1 MGEYKELKRTLLVNA
16 VKYGLTAVKTCPPG
30 LTVERAQRWLDKMY
44 SLNPILSVPSQ
55 VRLLNRFAI
64 GADPEF
70 MFLHESRGEV
80 QGVAAT
86 EMGFKTGL
94 AFGADVNGRLAELR
108 PKPNKFS
115 LRVVASLL
123 ATLRWL
129 AYLNPQTT
137 YLIWKAGAYSQR
149 DGLGGHIHFGRKAAS
164 RNKEIKALDRL
175 TGALYRSN
183 VFSKTEGD
191 YRRRNTEYGRSGDF
205 RLQTHGYEYRVLP
218 SWLDS
223 PWMAY
228 FTIVMAKLAVYAPEL
243 VTSWPVAGNVES
255 QLKALLAYFK
265 GRDDDAHIAYHA
277 LGRWGLPRFF
287 GGDFKGRWGVDFT
300 YNQGKQDVSV
310 LPPSIT
316 PTDKEVQEVFTHLTE
331 ATPILPNRPIL
342 SWAPS
347 KIPDGFSWLV
357 DYTKTAGQIG
367 LGELIWDLCT
377 RKEAPVTILGST
389 DRAFTIS
396 TTLAALLPNNWGSKV
411 PWPTGIF
418 GAADLAIRIPREM
431 REWQRCPETKKL
443 LVGGLFPIW
452 KMQDASTEQ
461 ARAWFNNTSRVQKR
475 VPEGT
480 ILAMKE

>member
-1 MGEYKELKRTLLVNA
+1 MGEYKEIKRRLLEDA
-16 VKYGLTAVKTCPPG
+16 VKNGATTLKGDPYGV
-30 LTVERAQRWLDKMY
+30 TVERAQRWLDRMY
-44 SLNPILSVPSQ
+44 SLNPISSVPSQ

-70 MFLHESRGEV
+70 MFLHESSGEV
-80 QGVAAT
+80 QGVPAT
-86 EMGFKTGL
+86 DMGFKTGL

-108 PKPNKFS
+108 PKPNKFG

-129 AYLNPQTT
+129 AYLNPKTT

-164 RNKEIKALDRL
+164 RGKEIKALDRL
-175 TGALYRSN
+175 TRALYSSN
-183 VFSKTEGD
+183 VFSKTEAED
-191 YRRRNTEYGRSGDF
+191 RKRNTEYGKYGDF

-228 FTIVMAKLAVYAPEL
+228 FTIVAAKLAVYDPEL
-243 VTSWPVAGNVES
+243 VNSWAPAGGADS
-255 QLKALLAYFK
+255 RLKALLAYFK

-277 LGRWGLPRFF
+277 LKRWGLPRFF

-300 YNQGKQDVSV
+300 YNQGKQDVTV
-310 LPPSIT
+310 LPPFIV
-316 PTDKEVQEVFTHLTE
+316 PTDKEVQEMFTHLTE
-331 ATPILPNRPIL
+331 ASPILPNRPTV
-342 SWAPS
+342 SWTPS
-347 KIPDGFSWLV
+347 KVPGGFSWLV

-377 RKEAPVTILGST
+377 LKGAAVGILGST
-389 DRAFTIS
+389 ERIFQVSSA
-396 TTLAALLPNNWGSKV
+396 LAAILPRGWKSDVNAPV
-411 PWPTGIF
+411 GIF
-418 GAADLAIRIPREM
+418 RSNDLAIRIPREM
-431 REWQRCPETKKL
+431 REWHSIPETKKL
-443 LVGGLFPIW
+443 LTGGSFPIW
-452 KMQDASTEQ
+452 KIQDASVM
-461 ARAWFNNTSRVQKR
+461 RAKVWFNKGNKVQKR